1 MTCQA
6 WEALRGG
13 AHTHT
18 VSQERLAREASIG
31 FADPFRSLRSIVIR
45 DIRVSFDDRTLG
57 LILHLADPEVPCARK
72 ESGNRAA
79 APADG
84 PRLEELVLE
93 HCPSICLNIGLF
105 ATANDH
111 IPASDTSDGSSM
123 SSTLVISFPSSL
135 KKISLDG
142 CGVNS
147 LSVIKE
153 LMVDRCPRL
162 SNLSILRT
170 PAFVKWMES
179 GVLKASLNHW
189 HNLTMLRTCLRQG
202 EERLLEEMLDDHSHA
217 LFLFQHSLGV
227 MKIQQ
232 KEMSALLEH
241 LHAHLMRISAPKSS
255 SEIEAVLH
263 REMSTCDIT
272 KSMVTQGVSILRRV
286 YCALTSCVLV
296 RRWRGVLGE
305 RIDDSSIDLPLA
317 PTSLVVTSLIDSGK
331 FINFEPS
338 RIFQSGTGGSSA
350 AGADSRRE
358 LKIKQTLPAFSTC
371 VLVYGVLGTDPPI
384 CSSR

>member
-1 MTCQA
+1 MASFAVSDTIYRCAVRNTLAFELQPVPLTDADGSDWNPEYPLVVTRILSAAKTFASVLNLEIFGGCSSSSHFDMPSLGSIERWCAYAHCQSK
-6 WEALRGG
+6 RGF
-13 AHTHT
+13 
-18 VSQERLAREASIG
+18 AREANMG
-31 FADPFRSLRSIVIR
+31 FARSFFRSQRSIVIR

-111 IPASDTSDGSSM
+111 IPAPDASDGSSM

-255 SEIEAVLH
+255 SKVKPSCMK
-263 REMSTCDIT
+263 MSTCDIT
-272 KSMVTQGVSILRRV
+272 KSMVTQGVSIL
-286 YCALTSCVLV
+286 
-296 RRWRGVLGE
+296 
-305 RIDDSSIDLPLA
+305 
-317 PTSLVVTSLIDSGK
+317 
-331 FINFEPS
+331 
-338 RIFQSGTGGSSA
+338 SA
-350 AGADSRRE
+350 CTV
-358 LKIKQTLPAFSTC
+358 Q
-371 VLVYGVLGTDPPI
+371 
-384 CSSR
+384 